1 MAERG
6 LENHELAAKAGTS
19 RQAIYKLR
27 RGLTR
32 MLPHWAKRLAGHLD
46 VSWQEL
52 VEGAPTTE
60 DQDRADLLA
69 AFDTMDEEQKRALL
83 GMVKV
88 IARRDALPAP
98 APKGSP
104 RALRGD
110 GDGAGRSDGVGRRG
124 FRAADRQVRR

>member
-1 MAERG
+1 VANYDTYLDRLMAERG

-32 MLPHWAKRLAGHLD
+32 MLPDWAKRLAGPLG

-52 VEGAPTTE
+52 VEGMPTSA

-69 AFDTMDEEQKRALL
+69 AYEAMDEEQRRALL
-83 GMVKV
+83 AMAKV
-88 IARRDALPAP
+88 IVRQETAPERRKPP
-98 APKGSP
+98 SRK
-104 RALRGD
+104 R
-110 GDGAGRSDGVGRRG
+110 
-124 FRAADRQVRR
+124 RAAACVVPLQGNAGHKT